1 MKLKSSLIGLSLLSL
16 STGVWATDLLQ
27 SWQAAAKFD
36 AQISAARNAQIAGQ
50 EKAEQGQ
57 ALLLPKV
64 SVTGNTA
71 YSQSASRYG
80 REGGTLHNTDVNG
93 ESYGISISAVQPIY
107 RAEAFASADQLKK
120 QTDLANVQ
128 YRQAE
133 QDLILRVSKAYFE
146 LLAAQEKVTLAQA
159 QKQAVA
165 EQLAF
170 AKKSFEVGVATITDT
185 DEAQASYDSII
196 AAEILANNDLA
207 VKRSAFT
214 LLTGL
219 NAEQLATIGDQ
230 KQPSSPEPND
240 LSVWLKKAQ
249 DNSLSNTSQQLALD
263 IATREIDKYRAL
275 SAPTLDLVASYG
287 SDWTGSGLSRSGA
300 TDQNMSGAIKLQLAI
315 PFYTGG
321 DRSSRLREAA
331 AKKDQQRDNVLATQ
345 RDVEQVTK
353 QSFLGVNAGAA
364 QIRALQQVLKSSQ
377 SLLASSKLGR
387 EVGVRTTIDVLNAE
401 QKYYATRYDLVVARY
416 TYLYARL
423 LLAASAGELTEKDLI
438 AVNEW
443 LVQLK

>member
-1 MKLKSSLIGLSLLSL
+1 MKLKSSLMGLSLLCLYAQS
-16 STGVWATDLLQ
+16 GAADLLQ
-27 SWQAAAKFD
+27 SWQAASKYD

-57 ALLLPKV
+57 ALLLPKITLNG
-64 SVTGNTA
+64 STA
-71 YSQSASRYG
+71 YSQTEYQPG
-80 REGGTLHNTDVNG
+80 RSGLPDTKGDG
-93 ESYGISISAVQPIY
+93 ESYGYSISAAQPIY
-107 RAEAFASADQLKK
+107 RAEAFAAADQLKK
-120 QTDLANVQ
+120 QTDLANLQ
-128 YRQAE
+128 YRLAE
-133 QDLILRVSKAYFE
+133 QDLILRVAKTYFE
-146 LLAAQEKVTLAQA
+146 LIAAQEKVQLVQA

-185 DEAQASYDSII
+185 DEAQASFDSIL
-196 AAEILANNDLA
+196 AAEILAQNDLA
-207 VKRSAFT
+207 VKASAYT

-219 NAEQLATIGDQ
+219 DAKQLASIGDQ
-230 KQPSSPEPND
+230 HQPTAPVPND
-240 LSVWLKKAQ
+240 LAAWLEKSQA
-249 DNSLSNTSQQLALD
+249 NSLSNTGQQLALD
-263 IATREIDKYRAL
+263 IATREIDKYKAL

-287 SDWTGSGLSRSGA
+287 NDWTGSGLSRSGA
-300 TDQNMSGAIKLQLAI
+300 TDQSNAGAIKLQLSI
-315 PFYTGG
+315 PIYTGG

-331 AKKDQQRDNVLATQ
+331 AKKDQQRDTVEATR
-345 RDVEQVTK
+345 RDVEQSTK
-353 QSFLGVNAGAA
+353 QAFLGVNAGAA
-364 QIRALQQVLKSSQ
+364 QIRALQQVLKSSE

-423 LLAASAGELTEKDLI
+423 LLAAAAGELAEKDLI

-443 LVQLK
+443 LVKNN

>member
-16 STGVWATDLLQ
+16 SSGVWATDLLQ
-27 SWQAAAKFD
+27 AWQSAAKFD
-36 AQISAARNAQIAGQ
+36 AQISAARNARIAGQ

-64 SVTGNTA
+64 TLNGNAA
-71 YSQSASRYG
+71 YSQTDYTPGHSSATIKDTSVDGNTYG
-80 REGGTLHNTDVNG
+80 
-93 ESYGISISAVQPIY
+93 YSIAAAQPIY
-107 RAEAFASADQLKK
+107 RAEAFAAADQLKK
-120 QTDLANVQ
+120 QTELANVQ

-133 QDLILRVSKAYFE
+133 QDLILRVSKTYFE
-146 LLAAQEKVTLAQA
+146 LLAAQEKVQLVQA

-170 AKKSFEVGVATITDT
+170 AKKSFDVGVATITDT
-185 DEAQASYDSII
+185 DEAQASYDSIL
-196 AAEILANNDLA
+196 AAEILAKNDLE
-207 VKRSAFT
+207 VKTSAFA

-219 NAEQLATIGDQ
+219 NDSQLATIGDRL
-230 KQPSSPEPND
+230 QPQGPIPND
-240 LSVWLKKAQ
+240 LATWLQKAQ
-249 DNSLSNTSQQLALD
+249 SSSLSNSGQQLALD
-263 IATREIDKYRAL
+263 IATREIDKYKAL

-287 SDWTGSGLSRSGA
+287 NDWTGSGLSRSGA
-300 TDQNMSGAIKLQLAI
+300 TDQNATGAIKLQLSI
-315 PFYTGG
+315 PIYTGG

-331 AKKDQQRDNVLATQ
+331 AKKDQQRDTVEATR
-345 RDVEQVTK
+345 RDVEQATK
-353 QSFLGVNAGAA
+353 QAFLGVNAGAA
-364 QIRALQQVLKSSQ
+364 QIRALQQVLKSSE

-401 QKYYATRYDLVVARY
+401 QKYYATRYDLIVARY

-423 LLAASAGELTEKDLI
+423 LLAASAGELAEKDLI

-443 LVQLK
+443 LVK